1 MTYQEE
7 AYKFAKYEQRDYPF
21 LALGEEAGEVMGK
34 LAKFVRKY
42 NQPLSIALVYAKH
55 PTHPEQI
62 KLREDLKK
70 ELGDVM
76 WQVAACCTE
85 LGFTLDEVQ
94 QANLD
99 KLGGRDERGTI
110 VGEGDER

>member
-21 LALGEEAGEVMGK
+21 LALGEESGEVLGK
-34 LAKFVRKY
+34 LAKYVRK
-42 NQPLSIALVYAKH
+42 NNVPLSIALIYAHH
-55 PTHPEQI
+55 PTEELQE
-62 KLREDLKK
+62 KLKGDLVK
-70 ELGDVM
+70 ELGDLQ
-76 WQVAACCTE
+76 WQLAACCTE
-85 LGFTLDEVQ
+85 IGVTLEEVQ